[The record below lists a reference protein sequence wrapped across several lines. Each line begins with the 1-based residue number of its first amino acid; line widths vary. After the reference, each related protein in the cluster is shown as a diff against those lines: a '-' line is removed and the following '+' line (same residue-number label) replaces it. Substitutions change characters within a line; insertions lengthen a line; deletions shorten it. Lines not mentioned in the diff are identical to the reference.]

1 MADRDTQSRLRALP
15 AISELLD
22 APAAQTW
29 LEQWPRST
37 VVAALQAAVARARQ
51 NILTGRD
58 GADEPALLAQA
69 EHELARLGR
78 HRLRRVLNATGI
90 VLHTGLGRAPLAE
103 AAIDAVADVAAGYSN
118 LEVDLTTGSRGH
130 RGQHAVE
137 LFRQLTGAEDVAIVN
152 NNAAATLLVLN
163 TLAEGREV
171 IVSRGQLI
179 EIGGAFRLPDIMAK
193 SGAVLREVGTT
204 NRTRLDD
211 YAAAIGE
218 NTALLLSVHTSN
230 YRVVGFTESVATAAL
245 VSLAAKH
252 GLPVYDDLGSGA
264 MFDLTTLGLPGEP
277 HLRER
282 LAVGADVLTFSGDKL
297 FGGPQAG
304 IIAGKKPIL
313 ARLRRNPLM
322 RAFRVDKLTL
332 AALEA
337 TLQLYRD
344 ERTASSAVPAL
355 AMLAADPDCLR
366 RRAETLRAKLMSILP
381 AETFDVAD
389 DVSYAGGGS
398 LPEKAFPTQV
408 VRWQPTTRSPDQVA
422 AALRTHEP
430 AVVVRIHDD
439 RVLFDVRTLR
449 DDELDQL
456 TIAVHAALMPHAPTS
471 LEGV

>member
-1 MADRDTQSRLRALP
+1 MVEDIVRDPQPVAHR
-15 AISELLD
+15 
-22 APAAQTW
+22 
-29 LEQWPRST
+29 PR
-37 VVAALQAAVARARQ
+37 
-51 NILTGRD
+51 
-58 GADEPALLAQA
+58 
-69 EHELARLGR
+69 
-78 HRLRRVLNATGI
+78 
-90 VLHTGLGRAPLAE
+90 
-103 AAIDAVADVAAGYSN
+103 VADVAAGYSN

-137 LFRQLTGAEDVAIVN
+137 LFRQLIGAEDVAIVN

-230 YRVVGFTESVATAAL
+230 YRIVGFTESVSTAAL

-313 ARLRRNPLM
+313 ARLKRNPLM
-322 RAFRVDKLTL
+322 RAFRVDK
-332 AALEA
+332 
-337 TLQLYRD
+337 
-344 ERTASSAVPAL
+344 
-355 AMLAADPDCLR
+355 
-366 RRAETLRAKLMSILP
+366 
-381 AETFDVAD
+381 
-389 DVSYAGGGS
+389 
-398 LPEKAFPTQV
+398 
-408 VRWQPTTRSPDQVA
+408 
-422 AALRTHEP
+422 
-430 AVVVRIHDD
+430 
-439 RVLFDVRTLR
+439 
-449 DDELDQL
+449 
-456 TIAVHAALMPHAPTS
+456 
-471 LEGV
+471 